1 LRFFKERRIPVT
13 FVDLAVKPL
22 APTELRRFTSRYG
35 AGALIDE
42 HAPAFRNAGLGYMRL
57 NEDESV
63 ERVLKD
69 QRLLRLPLVRSGN
82 AVVVGFDER
91 ALKELLTTQ

>member
-1 LRFFKERRIPVT
+1 MRF
-13 FVDLAVKPL
+13 DSD
-22 APTELRRFTSRYG
+22 ELF
-35 AGALIDE
+35 
-42 HAPAFRNAGLGYMRL
+42 
-57 NEDESV
+57 

-82 AVVVGFDER
+82 AVVVGFDEK